1 MDCCNR
7 SNCNRSNYI
16 ELNCISLVYFCALQ
30 RQLNIKGYQ
39 CSTNLEFVLFKH
51 NVKNVSDFTVFICMF
66 ILFFSIQKHSMILVS
81 RSFLRYMVAFR
92 KSQSVAF
99 CNFICQFIYLF
110 NHGFFCLLLC
120 ILYSLSYHYVIRVT
134 RIVYA
139 YNEQRGFTHKL
150 TICTKSSPEIH
161 ITLFIFHSA
170 HLNFLHN
177 LFEIVCDFLTL
188 IRCHTR
194 SLSLLLYKCEN
205 SKFKVRF

>member
-66 ILFFSIQKHSMILVS
+66 ILFFSIQKNSMILVS

-110 NHGFFCLLLC
+110 NHGFFLSLTLHFVFIIIPLC
-120 ILYSLSYHYVIRVT
+120 NSCYTNRVCIQWTAWIRT
-134 RIVYA
+134 QA
-139 YNEQRGFTHKL
+139 YNLYKIQYRD
-150 TICTKSSPEIH
+150 

-170 HLNFLHN
+170 HLNFLYN
-177 LFEIVCDFLTL
+177 LFEFVCDFLTL

-194 SLSLLLYKCEN
+194 SLSLLLCKCEN

>member
-7 SNCNRSNYI
+7 SHCNRSNYI

-99 CNFICQFIYLF
+99 CNFVCQFIYLF
-110 NHGFFCLLLC
+110 NHGFFSLTLHFVFIIIPLC
-120 ILYSLSYHYVIRVT
+120 NSCYTNRVCIQWTAWIRT
-134 RIVYA
+134 QA
-139 YNEQRGFTHKL
+139 YN
-150 TICTKSSPEIH
+150 
-161 ITLFIFHSA
+161 
-170 HLNFLHN
+170 
-177 LFEIVCDFLTL
+177 
-188 IRCHTR
+188 
-194 SLSLLLYKCEN
+194 LYKI
-205 SKFKVRF
+205 

>member
-7 SNCNRSNYI
+7 SHCNRSNYI

-66 ILFFSIQKHSMILVS
+66 VYFFSYKNI
-81 RSFLRYMVAFR
+81 RW
-92 KSQSVAF
+92 
-99 CNFICQFIYLF
+99 YLF
-110 NHGFFCLLLC
+110 PDHFSDTWSLSANPNLLHFVILYANLFIFLIMFFFLLLC

-139 YNEQRGFTHKL
+139 YNKQRGFAHKL
-150 TICTKSSPEIH
+150 TICTKSSTEI
-161 ITLFIFHSA
+161 
-170 HLNFLHN
+170 
-177 LFEIVCDFLTL
+177 
-188 IRCHTR
+188 
-194 SLSLLLYKCEN
+194 
-205 SKFKVRF
+205 